1 MPRKPPRKPKQK
13 LTKRAVEGLQRE
25 EKEFIVWD
33 TEIPGFGV
41 RVRPSGRRVYILKY
55 RTKKGT
61 PRKPA
66 IGRHGSITAEQARSI
81 ARTWLAEV
89 HKGGDPAAE
98 TEAGRNAPSLS
109 EFAERY
115 MKQHAEVKKRP
126 LSVAADERNLRNHI
140 LPKFGRKKLIDIN
153 RQDIIRFHH
162 SLKDKP
168 GAANRCVALLSK
180 MFNLAE
186 KWGLRPD
193 GSNPCRHVEKYKER
207 RMERFLSNDELARL
221 GEVLAEV
228 ECTGTELPSAIAAIR
243 LLLFTGCRRSE
254 VLTLKWEHVDFE
266 RHCLRL
272 PESKTGAKT
281 VYLSPPALE
290 VLTGMERQE
299 GNPYVI
305 RGAKP
310 GSHLVNLTKP
320 WHRIRAKAGLDDV
333 RIHDLR
339 HSFASVAVA
348 GGLSLPLIGALLGHT
363 QPQTTARYAH
373 LAADPLRQATEL
385 VGRRIAAAMDPAR
398 GTEQDRAG

>member
-1 MPRKPPRKPKQK
+1 MLRKPKQK
-13 LTKRAVEGLQRE
+13 LTKRAVEGLQCE

-41 RVRPSGRRVYILKY
+41 RVRPSSGRRVYILKY

-66 IGRHGSITAEQARSI
+66 IGPHGNITTEQARSI

-126 LSVAADERNLRNHI
+126 LSVAGDEQNLRNHI
-140 LPKFGRKKLIDIN
+140 LPKLGRKKLIDIN
-153 RQDIIRFHH
+153 RQDLIRFHH

-186 KWGLRPD
+186 KWGQRPD
-193 GSNPCRHVEKYKER
+193 GSNPCRHVERYKEHR
-207 RMERFLSNDELARL
+207 IERFLSNDELAHL
-221 GEVLAEV
+221 GEVLTEAER
-228 ECTGTELPSAIAAIR
+228 TGSELPSAIAAIR

-254 VLTLKWEHVDFE
+254 ILTLKWEHMDFE

-290 VLTGMERQE
+290 VLTGIERGE
-299 GNPYVI
+299 DNPYVI
-305 RGAKP
+305 TGAKP

-333 RIHDLR
+333 RLHDLR

-373 LAADPLRQATEL
+373 LAADPLRQATDM
-385 VGRRIAAAMDPAR
+385 VGRRIAAAMEPAR